1 MNTSSKRAT
10 YVRRTHIPSRGPQF
24 AATLALLLVVAAPL
38 AAADLPW
45 VYDTSGRT
53 AEADASFATGTFAS
67 TLVSMAGRWWKA
79 TTGINLRTDQWIFSL
94 ILMQ

>member
-10 YVRRTHIPSRGPQF
+10 CARRTHIPSRVSQF
-24 AATLALLLVVAAPL
+24 AATLVLLLAVAAPL
-38 AAADLPW
+38 AATDLPW

-53 AEADASFATGTFAS
+53 AETDPAFETGTFAS

-79 TTGINLRTDQWIFSL
+79 TTGINLRTDQWIFTL
-94 ILMQ
+94 ILMR